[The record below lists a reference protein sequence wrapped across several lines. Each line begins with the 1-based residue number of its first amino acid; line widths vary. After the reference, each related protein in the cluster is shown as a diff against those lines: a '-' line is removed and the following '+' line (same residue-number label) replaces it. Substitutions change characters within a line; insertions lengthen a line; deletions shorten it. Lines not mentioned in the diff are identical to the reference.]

1 MTSDRRKGEPDAP
14 GAGKRPEREARL
26 AAALREN
33 LRRRKRQKSERKASA
48 PPPVREGDGA

>member
-1 MTSDRRKGEPDAP
+1 MTSDRRKEGADAP

-33 LRRRKRQKSERKASA
+33 LRRRKRQKSERKAAA
-48 PPPVREGDGA
+48 PPPESDGT